1 MSRSGDIPA
10 LESGTS
16 EELLGGMPL
25 PIGMTRCAMNYDD
38 NMEAPMSPPPSDINI
53 NNLWARKPVIPARR
67 FRHQAEED
75 ESGNALTHAATFDP
89 GHRRHMPVV
98 VKAKASSIII
108 NSLMTKQTQDS
119 MYRFEQQAGLRDT
132 GYTPHKGLTAEETR
146 HHHRMPDSFHKMN
159 VQSVDMGAG
168 HKEGHEDKQTS
179 SAQSTPNSTPQS
191 SPKQNRRGWLTSQSS
206 TASVSSSDLSTS
218 SNTSVDMGAG
228 EGGGAVERWGIFGP
242 RPVVQK
248 STTDPGGFALQSYRG
263 AQKPTPMEVMK
274 AQATRLAHDPAVNQQ
289 APPKMEIPTT
299 EGSRPSARPHKL
311 KPRDINILTS
321 SGF

>member
-1 MSRSGDIPA
+1 TMSRSGDIPA

-16 EELLGGMPL
+16 EGQLGGLSL
-25 PIGMTRCAMNYDD
+25 PIGMTRRAMSYDD

-53 NNLWARKPVIPARR
+53 NNLWAKRPVVPPRR
-67 FRHQAEED
+67 FRHQAEVDLLFGLNTSCFNTVCFFPE
-75 ESGNALTHAATFDP
+75 
-89 GHRRHMPVV
+89 
-98 VKAKASSIII
+98 
-108 NSLMTKQTQDS
+108 QTQDS

-146 HHHRMPDSFHKMN
+146 HHHRMPESF
-159 VQSVDMGAG
+159 Q
-168 HKEGHEDKQTS
+168 DKQTS

-191 SPKQNRRGWLTSQSS
+191 SPKQNRRGWLSSQSS

-218 SNTSVDMGAG
+218 SNTSVDMG

-274 AQATRLAHDPAVNQQ
+274 AQATRLAYDPAVNQQ

-299 EGSRPSARPHKL
+299 ESSRLSARPHKL
-311 KPRDINILTS
+311 KPRDINILTP